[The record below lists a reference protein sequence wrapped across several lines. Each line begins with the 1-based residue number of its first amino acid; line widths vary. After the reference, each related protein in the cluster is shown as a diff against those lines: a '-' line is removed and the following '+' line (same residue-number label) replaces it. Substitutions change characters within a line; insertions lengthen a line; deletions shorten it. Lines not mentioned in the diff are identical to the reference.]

1 MTIAELRAYIHR
13 RLTEAGIAEAEPECR
28 IILEHI
34 GVTCTQTIADPGRK
48 LGPRAE
54 AAVAIADER
63 ADTRRPLQYILGQAW
78 FYGRPY
84 AVDSRCLIPRFDTE
98 ILCREA
104 IDAIADMDSPGVL
117 DLCTGSGC
125 VAITIAAETGLQV
138 LAADLSPDALQV
150 AGHNADSLG
159 ADVVFCQGDMFRA
172 IEPGRTFDLI
182 VCNPPYVDPALEP
195 ELAPEVTV
203 YEPHMALYAENR
215 GLYFYRILA
224 KEASAYLNDG
234 GQLMVEIG
242 DTQGP
247 EVVSLFSEAGFRDI
261 QVVKDYG
268 NNDRVVK
275 ARK

>member
-1 MTIAELRAYIHR
+1 MTIAELRGYIHR
-13 RLTEAGIAEAEPECR
+13 MLTEAGIAEAEPECR

-34 GVTCTQTIADPGRK
+34 GVSRTQAIVDPSIE
-48 LGPRAE
+48 LGPKAE
-54 AAVAIADER
+54 AAMAIAEER

-104 IDAIADMDSPGVL
+104 IDAIAGMDNPRVV
-117 DLCTGSGC
+117 DICTGSGC

-138 LAADLSPDALQV
+138 LATDLSAEALQV
-150 AGHNADSLG
+150 ARHNADSLG

-172 IEPGRTFDLI
+172 IEPGRMFDLI
-182 VCNPPYVDPALEP
+182 VCNPPYIDPAQESELE
-195 ELAPEVTV
+195 PEVTV
-203 YEPHMALYAENR
+203 YEPHMALYADNR
-215 GLYFYRILA
+215 GLYFYQRLA
-224 KEASAYLNDG
+224 KEAPAYLREG

-242 DTQGP
+242 DTQGQ
-247 EVVSLFSEAGFRDI
+247 EVAALFSQAGLRDI
-261 QVVKDYG
+261 RVVKDYG
-268 NNDRVVK
+268 NNDRVVM